1 MSETSLFRVEKGEK
15 RNENKISNFCCAI
28 LKLIYNENPNVFEDI
43 INSFITDDEYKIQI
57 SPSFI
62 VQEAL
67 NRGEKEEKSIPDI
80 TLKQNTFNVQFEVK
94 LYDWFDSTQ
103 LEKYIKNMSNKKD
116 ENNILFLMSANFNSD
131 DITEEFKDIYNSAR
145 ENNIG
150 LYKIT
155 FEYFKKVLEDK
166 KDILSNTLNDL
177 IEELCDLFDSA
188 GLLENWEHRLDVVNT
203 SKSFEDFKKGYYI
216 CPNTGGAYKHKK
228 CKYLG
233 AYNDKKIDALAEIKG
248 VVILR
253 KNSNENSVKFN
264 MNLKINEDN
273 MKNNKELEEKLNDLN
288 SNLIKETQNID
299 VDFGKNDEVLVF
311 ILKNIRENINC
322 RKISSGGML
331 GSKFYVDVDNTENI
345 DELYNRMNNLEWD
358 NKEDLENQIKNRYV
372 K

>member
-15 RNENKISNFCCAI
+15 RSENKISNFCCSI
-28 LKLIYNENPNVFEDI
+28 LKLIYNENPIVFEDI

-57 SPSFI
+57 SPNFI

-67 NRGEKEEKSIPDI
+67 KNEANEEKSIPDI

-94 LYDWFDSTQ
+94 LYDWFKDEQ

-131 DITEEFKDIYNSAR
+131 GFKEEFKNIYKSAR

-188 GLLENWEHRLDVVNT
+188 GLLESWEHQLDVVPT
-203 SKSFEDFKKGYYI
+203 SKSLEEFKQGYYI
-216 CPNTGGAYKHKK
+216 CPNTGGSYQHKK

-233 AYNDKKIDALAEIKG
+233 SCVNKKIDTIAEVKG
-248 VVILR
+248 VVIVKR
-253 KNSNENSVKFN
+253 NKENIVKYI
-264 MNLKINEDN
+264 MN
-273 MKNNKELEEKLNDLN
+273 KNNNEENIKNISEELLKD
-288 SNLIKETQNID
+288 IDNI
-299 VDFGKNDEVLVF
+299 GINNINWGTNDEVLIF
-311 ILKNIRENINC
+311 ILNKASLKENVNC
-322 RKISSGGML
+322 AKISPYGYQN
-331 GSKFYVDVDNTENI
+331 KFYIDVSGTKDIE
-345 DELYNRMNNLEWD
+345 ELYDKMKNLEW
-358 NKEDLENQIKNRYV
+358 NSKEDLEYQIKNR
-372 K
+372 KIEKR

>member
-15 RNENKISNFCCAI
+15 RSENKISNFCCAI
-28 LKLIYNENPNVFEDI
+28 LKLIYNENPIVFEDI

-57 SPSFI
+57 SPNFI

-67 NRGEKEEKSIPDI
+67 NRGKNEEKSIPDI

-94 LYDWFDSTQ
+94 LYDWFKDEQ

-131 DITEEFKDIYNSAR
+131 GFKEEFKNIYKSAR

-166 KDILSNTLNDL
+166 KDILSNTLKDL
-177 IEELCDLFDSA
+177 IDELCDLFDSA

-233 AYNDKKIDALAEIKG
+233 AYNAKKIDALAEINA
-248 VVILR
+248 VVIV
-253 KNSNENSVKFN
+253 KKDSNENSVKFN

-273 MKNNKELEEKLNDLN
+273 IKNYKDLEKELKN
-288 SNLIKETQNID
+288 SNDKLIKEAQNK
-299 VDFGKNDEVLVF
+299 VMDFGKNDEVLVF
-311 ILKNIRENINC
+311 ILKNIKQDVNC
-322 RKISSGGML
+322 EKISSGGML
-331 GSKFYVDVDNTENI
+331 GSKFYVDVDNINNIKELCDIMENMKW
-345 DELYNRMNNLEWD
+345 N
-358 NKEDLENQIKNRYV
+358 NKEDLENQIKNR
-372 K
+372 KE